1 MHNEYIRNVENSNTV
16 VLFIHG
22 ILGSPDMFKKYIDLI
37 PENWSV
43 YNMLLDG
50 HGKSVSDFAHTSM
63 KKWKRQVDRAVY
75 ELSLKY
81 DKIIIVGHSMGTLLA
96 INASQK
102 YPTKVKQLFL
112 LAVPLKIFLKP
123 IATVTA
129 LKIVFDEVSDDDL
142 IAVSMRDGHSIK
154 HEKNLFLYL
163 SWIPR
168 YLELFKESKSTR
180 SRVKAINVPCNVYL
194 SKNDDM
200 VSVNSGKYFVD
211 NPKVKVTVLEKSLH
225 LYFPDDEMQFL
236 LDEFSDA
243 CSRID
248 VLK

>member
-1 MHNEYIRNVENSNTV
+1 MHKAYIRNIDNSDTV

-50 HGKSVSDFAHTSM
+50 HGKGVSDFANSSM
-63 KKWKRQVDRAVY
+63 KKWKKQVDRAVY

-96 INASQK
+96 INATQK

-112 LAVPLKIFLKP
+112 LATPLKIFLKP
-123 IATVTA
+123 IAMITSV
-129 LKIVFDEVSDDDL
+129 KIVFDEVSDDDP
-142 IAVSMRDGHSIK
+142 IAVSMRDGYSINLD
-154 HEKNLFLYL
+154 KNLLLYL

-168 YLELFKESKSTR
+168 YIELFKESNATR
-180 SRVKAINVPCNVYL
+180 SRAKAINVPCNVYL
-194 SKNDDM
+194 SKKDDM

-211 NPKVKVTVLEKSLH
+211 NPKVKVTVLEESLH

-236 LDEFSDA
+236 LDEFSETCKKVMNMD
-243 CSRID
+243 
-248 VLK
+248 